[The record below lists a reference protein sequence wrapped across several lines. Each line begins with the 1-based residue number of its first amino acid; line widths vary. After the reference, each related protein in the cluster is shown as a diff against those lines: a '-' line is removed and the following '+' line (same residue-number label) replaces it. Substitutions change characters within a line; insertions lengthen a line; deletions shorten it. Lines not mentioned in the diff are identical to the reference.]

1 MKKMTKVISLVLAV
15 VMLALCLGAC
25 SSNSKKN
32 GTLTMATNATFPPYE
47 YVEGDKIVGIDAE
60 VAQAIADKLD
70 MELVI
75 KDMDFNGIIAAV
87 QSGSA
92 DIGMAG
98 MTVTEDRLK
107 SVNFTD
113 SYAKG
118 IQVVIVKEDSDIKS
132 IDDLEGKLIGV
143 QEATTGDVYVTDDYG
158 EDSVKRYNK
167 GTDAVAALQNGTV
180 NAVVIDNEPAKE
192 FVKGSAGLKILET
205 EYANEDYAIAIS
217 KNNTELMDKVNG
229 ALKELIADGTVQKIV
244 NKYIPAAQ

>member
-1 MKKMTKVISLVLAV
+1 MKKMTKIISLVLAV
-15 VMLALCLGAC
+15 VMLALCFGAC
-25 SSNSKKN
+25 GSEKEEVKP
-32 GTLTMATNATFPPYE
+32 TLTMGTNATFPPYE

-60 VAQAIADKLD
+60 VAQAIADKLG

-75 KDMDFNGIIAAV
+75 KDMDFNGIVAAV
-87 QSGSA
+87 QTGSI

-118 IQVVIVKEDSDIKS
+118 IQVVIVKEGSAIKS
-132 IDDLEGKLIGV
+132 IDDLDGKTIGV
-143 QEATTGDVYVTDDYG
+143 QEATTGDVYVTEDYG
-158 EDSVKRYNK
+158 EQSVKRYNK

-180 NAVVIDNEPAKE
+180 DAVVIDNEPAKA
-192 FVKGSAGLKILET
+192 FVKGTSGLKILDT

-244 NKYIPAAQ
+244 DKYIPAQ